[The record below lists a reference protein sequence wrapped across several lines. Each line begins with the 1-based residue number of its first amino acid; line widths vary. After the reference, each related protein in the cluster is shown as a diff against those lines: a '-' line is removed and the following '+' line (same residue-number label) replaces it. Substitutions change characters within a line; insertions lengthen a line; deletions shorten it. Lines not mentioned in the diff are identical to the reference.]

1 MKPRSFR
8 KSKQL
13 YNLLINFFRKLVLY
27 VGVKKLSI
35 LVKFVPK
42 YFSELLSMF
51 VRKNVNSYY
60 HPFSNL
66 LIDENSTKSPFTITN
81 LIFINTK
88 PYGFFRKK
96 KKGVVKRKISRKVY
110 KNNMITD

>member
-51 VRKNVNSYY
+51 IRKNVNSYY

-81 LIFINTK
+81 LIFTS
-88 PYGFFRKK
+88 GLKK
-96 KKGVVKRKISRKVY
+96 VSADYKGPDAELIPK
-110 KNNMITD
+110 